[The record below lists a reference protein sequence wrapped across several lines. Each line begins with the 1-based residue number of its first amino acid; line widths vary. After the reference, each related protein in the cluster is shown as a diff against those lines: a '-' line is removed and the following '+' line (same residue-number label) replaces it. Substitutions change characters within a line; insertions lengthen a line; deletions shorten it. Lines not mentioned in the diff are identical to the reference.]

1 MIVDQIGCSGSSFV
15 VAVGAFVAIARDAA
29 VAVSM
34 SLQLLSLSATVSVVD
49 QRRLEQCCCNCAWIA
64 LANKEVSKNDWRLS
78 AGWHSAAGIWNFLF
92 INDKSSKTGKNKPFL
107 RRNCAN
113 ASVVEVD
120 IYFHRWIIF
129 VKWVRYRKT

>member
-49 QRRLEQCCCNCAWIA
+49 QRRLEKVAAVIEPRLRWPTRKCPKMIDDFR
-64 LANKEVSKNDWRLS
+64 LADILLLEF
-78 AGWHSAAGIWNFLF
+78 GIFYL
-92 INDKSSKTGKNKPFL
+92 
-107 RRNCAN
+107 
-113 ASVVEVD
+113 
-120 IYFHRWIIF
+120 
-129 VKWVRYRKT
+129 